1 MIVTI
6 KDLRWLGL
14 CSGQCRKQ
22 FVEKGLSWDDFLK
35 NGIEESVLREHFH
48 DNAIV
53 IESLER
59 LHGRG

>member
-1 MIVTI
+1 MIVTM

-22 FVEKGLSWDDFLK
+22 FEAKGLSWMDFLQ
-35 NGIEESVLREHFH
+35 NGIEESVLREHFS

-53 IESLER
+53 MESLER
-59 LHGRG
+59 LHGR